1 MKMKKRLVSIVM
13 VAAVGTLAI
22 MSSCKKEGCSDP
34 AATNYDEK
42 VKEKNDDGSCIYPYE
57 AVDTVYVSENVT
69 ANTTWES
76 GKTYILQS
84 RIAVTGGATL
94 TIEPGTVVKGEAGSG
109 ANATALIIA
118 RGSKIMAEGTASSPI
133 IFTST
138 ADQLVPGQIES
149 PNLSNDLDGLWGGLI
164 VLGNAQISADAEA
177 VQIEGIPVSD
187 PNGLYGG
194 TDNADN
200 SGVISYVSI
209 RHGGANIG
217 EGNEINGLT
226 LGGVGT
232 GTQIDHIEVVANQD
246 DGIEI
251 FGGSVNVSDVLVI
264 NNGDDAIDTDQNWIG
279 TLSNFIVINPGDE
292 AMELDGPEGATLP
305 GNFTLTNGSV
315 YMDGGDGMVDND
327 DNTNVDMSNVYF
339 FGLSA
344 GQDFDQMPVVAS
356 SVSNLQA
363 VIPDGEAITDY
374 FKDGSDA
381 FATNVAEGAQTVGAD
396 KSQFNTWSWVAVAG
410 LLSDF

>member
-1 MKMKKRLVSIVM
+1 MKMKKRLFPTAVVALGALAVM
-13 VAAVGTLAI
+13 A
-22 MSSCKKEGCSDP
+22 SCKKEGCSDP

-42 VKEKNDDGSCIYPYE
+42 VKEKNDDGSCIYPSVL
-57 AVDTVYVSENVT
+57 VDTVYVSENVT

-76 GKTYILQS
+76 GKTYILTS

-118 RGSKIMAEGTASSPI
+118 RGSKIMAEGTASEPI

-138 ADQLVPGQIES
+138 ADHLVPGEIQS
-149 PNLSNDLDGLWGGLI
+149 PNLSSDLDGLWGGLI
-164 VLGNAQISADAEA
+164 VLGHAQISADAES

-200 SGVISYVSI
+200 SGVISYISI

-226 LGGVGT
+226 LGGVGS
-232 GTQIDHIEVVANQD
+232 GTQIDHVEIVANQD
-246 DGIEI
+246 DGVEF
-251 FGGSVNVSDVLVI
+251 FGGSVSVSDLIVF

-292 AMELDGPEGATLP
+292 AMELDGPEGAVLG
-305 GNFTLTNGSV
+305 GNFTITNGSV
-315 YMDGGDGMVDND
+315 YMDGGDGIVDND

-339 FGLSA
+339 FGLSS
-344 GQDFDQMPVVAS
+344 GQDFDQLPTVAYNIT
-356 SVSNLQA
+356 NLEA
-363 VIPDGEAITDY
+363 VIPDGDAVADY
-374 FKDGSDA
+374 FKGGSDA
-381 FATNVAEGAQTVGAD
+381 MTTSVTAGAQTVGANKAEFD
-396 KSQFNTWSWVAVAG
+396 TWSWAALAG
-410 LLSDF
+410 MLSDF